1 MTIDVVMPRLGVAMV
16 EATVTKWLKQEGD
29 KVQKGEPF
37 FEIETEKTQM
47 VIEAIDSG
55 VLSKIVAPEGSV
67 VPVAGLLALLSD
79 VPGVETVTMS
89 ASGEKKK
96 EIQEVEKKIPEAKPE
111 LLRVSEIRE
120 MTPQRKVIAQ
130 RLSQSHLTAVH
141 VTIANSVDMSEMISS
156 RNRLGQ
162 EFEKK
167 IGTKPSYTD
176 MIVQIVSKILKKYPL
191 LNSSVEDDK
200 IKVFA
205 DINVGVAV
213 ALEESLI
220 VPVVYNAS
228 EKSLAEISAIT
239 KEKIDKAR
247 KGELALDEVTGGT
260 FTISNLGIYDVEVF
274 TPIINPPQSA
284 LLGVG
289 KILEK
294 PWVVNGQIMI
304 RPIATLSLSF
314 DHRVIDGAVAAR
326 FLQEVKEKM
335 EKTQSILNE

>member
-1 MTIDVVMPRLGVAMV
+1 MTIEVVMPRLGVAMV
-16 EATVTKWLKQEGD
+16 EATVTKWLKNEGE
-29 KVQKGEPF
+29 KVLKGEPL

-47 VIEAIDSG
+47 VIEALDSG
-55 VLSKIVAPEGSV
+55 VLNKIVAPEGSV
-67 VPVAGLLALLSD
+67 VPVRGLLAILSD

-89 ASGEKKK
+89 ASGEEKK
-96 EIQEVEKKIPEAKPE
+96 EIQVDEKNIPEAKPE
-111 LLRVSEIRE
+111 LVRVSEIRE

-200 IKVFA
+200 IKIFA

-213 ALEESLI
+213 ALEDSLI

-228 EKSLAEISAIT
+228 EKSLAEISSIT

-247 KGELALDEVTGGT
+247 KGELTLDEVTGGT

-294 PWVVNGQIMI
+294 PWVVNGQIVI

-335 EKTQSILNE
+335 EKPQSILNQ

>member
-79 VPGVETVTMS
+79 VPGVETVTVS

-96 EIQEVEKKIPEAKPE
+96 EIQEVEKNIPQAEPE
-111 LLRVSEIRE
+111 LVRVSEIRE
-120 MTPQRKVIAQ
+120 MTPQRKIIAQ

-141 VTIANSVDMSEMISS
+141 VTIANSVDMSEMISL
-156 RNRLGQ
+156 RNRLGRK
-162 EFEKK
+162 FEKK

-213 ALEESLI
+213 ALEDSLI

-228 EKSLAEISAIT
+228 EKSLAEISSIT

-294 PWVVNGQIMI
+294 PWVVNGQIAI

-335 EKTQSILNE
+335 EKPQSILNQ

>member
-1 MTIDVVMPRLGVAMV
+1 MPRLGVAMV
-16 EATVTKWLKQEGD
+16 DATVTKWLKQEGD

-79 VPGVETVTMS
+79 VPGTETVDIS
-89 ASGEKKK
+89 ASGEKK
-96 EIQEVEKKIPEAKPE
+96 EIQEVEKNKPEAKAE
-111 LLRVSEIRE
+111 LVRVSEIRE

-176 MIVQIVSKILKKYPL
+176 MIVQIVSRILKKYPL

-213 ALEESLI
+213 ALEDSLI

-228 EKSLAEISAIT
+228 EKSLAEISSFT
-239 KEKIDKAR
+239 KEEIDKAR
-247 KGELALDEVTGGT
+247 KGELKLDEVTGGT

-284 LLGVG
+284 LLGIG

-294 PWVVNGQIMI
+294 PWVVNGQIVI

-326 FLQEVKEKM
+326 FLQEIKEKM
-335 EKTQSILNE
+335 ENPQSILNQ